1 MKKRVE
7 TLKKLLK
14 LELVLLMP
22 TLLGIALMQ
31 MWIAS
36 WWGCRWAQNLVCV
49 AGLLVSVGGAWW
61 WSRSAADGPGW
72 RMILRHP
79 LRIVFAEVAVMV
91 AGICVIL
98 AVTSEARARV
108 KGFVPRME
116 AGLRH

>member
-1 MKKRVE
+1 
-7 TLKKLLK
+7 
-14 LELVLLMP
+14 
-22 TLLGIALMQ
+22 
-31 MWIAS
+31 
-36 WWGCRWAQNLVCV
+36 
-49 AGLLVSVGGAWW
+49 
-61 WSRSAADGPGW
+61 
-72 RMILRHP
+72 MILRHP